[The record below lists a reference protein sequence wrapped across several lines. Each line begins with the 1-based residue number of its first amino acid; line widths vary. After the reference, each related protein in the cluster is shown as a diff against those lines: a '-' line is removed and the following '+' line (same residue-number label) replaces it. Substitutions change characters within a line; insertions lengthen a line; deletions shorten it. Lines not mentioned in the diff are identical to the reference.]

1 MKRKVVEFLEER
13 KSIKGMEGVYK
24 VGLLFV
30 NDGVS
35 GSEVFETVV
44 FLIGL
49 V

>member
-13 KSIKGMEGVYK
+13 KSIEAMEGVDE
-24 VGLLFV
+24 VSLLFV

-44 FLIGL
+44 CLIGL